1 MNPDISFLH
10 DLWDGIKAHI
20 PKKDRLQVAE
30 AVVRVFDENADI
42 GAIEEHINEFD
53 AAMQTALIEQYD
65 IGLDEDDDED
75 YEDWG

>member
-42 GAIEEHINEFD
+42 GAIEESLNEFD
-53 AAMQTALIEQYD
+53 AAMKTALMEHFG
-65 IGLDEDDDED
+65 IGLEDEDEDDD
-75 YEDWG
+75 WG

>member
-42 GAIEEHINEFD
+42 GAIEESLNEFD
-53 AAMQTALIEQYD
+53 AAMKTAMIEHFGF
-65 IGLDEDDDED
+65 GLGDEDED
-75 YEDWG
+75 YDDWG